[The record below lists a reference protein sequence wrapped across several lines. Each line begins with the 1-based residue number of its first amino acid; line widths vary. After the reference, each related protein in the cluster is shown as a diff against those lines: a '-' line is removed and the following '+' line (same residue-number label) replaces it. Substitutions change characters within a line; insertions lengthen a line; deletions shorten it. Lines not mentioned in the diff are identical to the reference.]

1 MHEALYIIKLC
12 STRLTLR
19 RFLFSSYQTHF
30 GATLRHRQ
38 TKETLVKKSA
48 LIVAGTLLALALLSG
63 RTSAQAPQSNDVNAA
78 IVREL
83 HDLRLAIEKL
93 AGANSL
99 AQAYSARAAQ
109 EGQLISTL
117 TTQLIALNGKLGE
130 SEADLSLKNAVLE
143 HLKDRIRVESDPKQR
158 TVLEDQQSDLAAD
171 LNQKRMLH
179 SSLQAQVDAVRQQI
193 LAEQRRL
200 DELDRW
206 LADSRK

>member
-1 MHEALYIIKLC
+1 
-12 STRLTLR
+12 
-19 RFLFSSYQTHF
+19 
-30 GATLRHRQ
+30 
-38 TKETLVKKSA
+38 VKKSA

-63 RTSAQAPQSNDVNAA
+63 RTSAQAPQNNDVNAA
-78 IVREL
+78 LLREL

-117 TTQLIALNGKLGE
+117 TTQLIALNGKLAEG
-130 SEADLSLKNAVLE
+130 EADLSFKNAGLE
-143 HLKDRIRVESDPKQR
+143 RLKDRIRVESDPKQR
-158 TVLEDQQSDLAAD
+158 TVLEDQQNDVAAD
-171 LNQKRMLH
+171 LNQKRMLQ
-179 SSLQAQVDAVRQQI
+179 SALQGQVDTVRQQI

>member
-1 MHEALYIIKLC
+1 
-12 STRLTLR
+12 
-19 RFLFSSYQTHF
+19 
-30 GATLRHRQ
+30 
-38 TKETLVKKSA
+38 VKKSA

-93 AGANSL
+93 ASANSL

-117 TTQLIALNGKLGE
+117 TTQLIALNGKLAE
-130 SEADLSLKNAVLE
+130 SQADLSLKTAVVE
-143 HLKDRIRVESDPKQR
+143 HLKDRIRAESDPKQR
-158 TVLEDQQSDLAAD
+158 TVLEEQQNDLAVD
-171 LNQKRMLH
+171 LNQKRILQ
-179 SSLQAQVDAVRQQI
+179 SALQAQVDAVRQQI

>member
-1 MHEALYIIKLC
+1 M
-12 STRLTLR
+12 
-19 RFLFSSYQTHF
+19 
-30 GATLRHRQ
+30 
-38 TKETLVKKSA
+38 TKENLVRKSA
-48 LIVAGTLLALALLSG
+48 LIVAGTLLAVALLSG
-63 RTSAQAPQSNDVNAA
+63 RISAQAPQNNDVNAA
-78 IVREL
+78 LVREM

-117 TTQLIALNGKLGE
+117 TTQLISLNGKLAE
-130 SEADLSLKNAVLE
+130 IDADLSLRNAVVE
-143 HLKDRIRVESDPKQR
+143 HMKDRIRIEADAKQR
-158 TVLEDQQSDLAAD
+158 AVLEEQQNDLTAE
-171 LNQKRMLH
+171 LNQKRVLR

-206 LADSRK
+206 LADSQK

>member
-1 MHEALYIIKLC
+1 
-12 STRLTLR
+12 
-19 RFLFSSYQTHF
+19 
-30 GATLRHRQ
+30 
-38 TKETLVKKSA
+38 VKKSA
-48 LIVAGTLLALALLSG
+48 WIVTGSLLALALLSG

-99 AQAYSARAAQ
+99 AQAYAARAAQ

-117 TTQLIALNGKLGE
+117 TTQLIALNGKLAEG
-130 SEADLSLKNAVLE
+130 EADLSLKNAVVE
-143 HLKDRIRVESDPKQR
+143 QLKDRIRVESDPKQR
-158 TVLEDQQSDLAAD
+158 TILEDQQKDLTVD
-171 LNQKRMLH
+171 LNQKRILE
-179 SSLQAQVDAVRQQI
+179 SALQAQVDAVRQQI

>member
-1 MHEALYIIKLC
+1 MR
-12 STRLTLR
+12 T
-19 RFLFSSYQTHF
+19 FLFTSHPTEF
-30 GATLRHRQ
+30 RATLQ
-38 TKETLVKKSA
+38 TSSGGGMTKENLVRKSA
-48 LIVAGTLLALALLSG
+48 LIVAGTLLAVALLSG
-63 RTSAQAPQSNDVNAA
+63 RISAQAPQNNDVNAA
-78 IVREL
+78 LVREM

-117 TTQLIALNGKLGE
+117 TTQLISLNGKLAE
-130 SEADLSLKNAVLE
+130 IDADLSLRNAVVE
-143 HLKDRIRVESDPKQR
+143 HMKDRIRIEADAKQR
-158 TVLEDQQSDLAAD
+158 AVLEEQQNDLTAE
-171 LNQKRMLH
+171 LNQKRMLR

-206 LADSRK
+206 LADSQK

>member
-1 MHEALYIIKLC
+1 M
-12 STRLTLR
+12 
-19 RFLFSSYQTHF
+19 
-30 GATLRHRQ
+30 
-38 TKETLVKKSA
+38 KKTT
-48 LIVAGTLLALALLSG
+48 LIVAGTLLALAVLTV
-63 RTSAQAPQSNDVNAA
+63 RTSAQAPQNNDVNAA

-93 AGANSL
+93 ASANSV

-117 TTQLIALNGKLGE
+117 TTQLIALNGKLAE
-130 SEADLSLKNAVLE
+130 SQADLSLKNAVVE
-143 HLKDRIRVESDPKQR
+143 HLNDRIRVESDPKQR
-158 TVLEDQQSDLAAD
+158 TVLEEQQNDLTAD
-171 LNQKRMLH
+171 LNQKRILL
-179 SSLQAQVDAVRQQI
+179 SSLQAQVDAIRQQI